1 MEGRNVMKKTILVFG
16 MVLLSLQL
24 PFCPYRFLS
33 NEWVNRLELG
43 RKFLIPIVLQAY
55 GVSSAHQQKQIGAAQ
70 PKGFVS
76 VEVSYSPPDHGCT
89 ETKRIAAR

>member
-1 MEGRNVMKKTILVFG
+1 MKKTILIFG

-55 GVSSAHQQKQIGAAQ
+55 GVSSPHQTKQIATPQ

-76 VEVSYSPPDHGCT
+76 IQVSYSLPDEGCP
-89 ETKRIAAR
+89 EAKRMATR